1 VNGNSLLGPGGRLL
15 LFLLIISFSQAA
27 FADKTD
33 IVYLKNGDRT
43 TGEVK
48 SLQRGKLEF
57 STDGMGTLYI
67 EWENIANI
75 ISKTGQAI
83 ELTNGERFYGTL
95 TRPETDSM
103 LTLDT
108 GLGQVGVPTDDV
120 ILMYPVEADFWDRL
134 DLSIKFGLSWD
145 KGSNVGRYNLG
156 MDAEYRLPGSL
167 TRAAFN
173 TEVTTQDSASSTQR
187 SNLSGIHNIFLENK
201 KYHTYFASLER
212 NDQLGLDL
220 RSLIGAGYGY
230 MPIRS
235 QRNELMLAGGLNVN
249 REIPTE
255 GEQQTNIE
263 AVFVL
268 NYNYFKFSTPER
280 SFNTELM
287 VFPSIT
293 DWGRWRANFNTDFRW
308 EMVSDLY
315 WILDFYASFDSAPIS
330 PDAATSDY
338 GVTSS
343 LGYKF

>member
-1 VNGNSLLGPGGRLL
+1 
-15 LFLLIISFSQAA
+15 
-27 FADKTD
+27 
-33 IVYLKNGDRT
+33 
-43 TGEVK
+43 
-48 SLQRGKLEF
+48 
-57 STDGMGTLYI
+57 
-67 EWENIANI
+67 
-75 ISKTGQAI
+75 
-83 ELTNGERFYGTL
+83 
-95 TRPETDSM
+95 
-103 LTLDT
+103 
-108 GLGQVGVPTDDV
+108 
-120 ILMYPVEADFWDRL
+120 
-134 DLSIKFGLSWD
+134 
-145 KGSNVGRYNLG
+145 
-156 MDAEYRLPGSL
+156 
-167 TRAAFN
+167 
-173 TEVTTQDSASSTQR
+173 
-187 SNLSGIHNIFLENK
+187 
-201 KYHTYFASLER
+201 
-212 NDQLGLDL
+212 
-220 RSLIGAGYGY
+220 
-230 MPIRS
+230 
-235 QRNELMLAGGLNVN
+235 MLAGGLNVN